1 MNLILGKKLTEEHK
15 EKIRKA
21 STGRKHT
28 VDVLELLK
36 KIKSKKVIKKDM
48 NDNFIEVYESAKVA
62 QEITGVNKTNISACC
77 NKKRKHAG
85 GFRWSFCECKC
96 NNKA

>member
-1 MNLILGKKLTEEHK
+1 
-15 EKIRKA
+15 
-21 STGRKHT
+21 
-28 VDVLELLK
+28 
-36 KIKSKKVIKKDM
+36 M